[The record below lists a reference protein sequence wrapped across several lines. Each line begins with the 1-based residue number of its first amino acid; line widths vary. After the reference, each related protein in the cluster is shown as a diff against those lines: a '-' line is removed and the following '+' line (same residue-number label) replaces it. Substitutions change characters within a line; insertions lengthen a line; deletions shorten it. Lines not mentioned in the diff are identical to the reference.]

1 MGDGPKLTQ
10 RQLLFVEAYLA
21 TGNATEAAKTAGY
34 SGNRATLGSIGG
46 ENLQK
51 PAIAAEISRRQA
63 EIRERS
69 AVGLEAKRLKLWE
82 IAQQCKVDRPDVA
95 IRAIHELNVMDGD
108 IADVRPKP
116 PGSFEDLLRMVLGAA

>member
-1 MGDGPKLTQ
+1 MSARLTQ

-34 SGNRATLGSIGG
+34 SGNRVTLGAVGG
-46 ENLQK
+46 ENLKK
-51 PAIAAEISRRQA
+51 PLIAAEISRRQA

-108 IADVRPKP
+108 IADTRPTP
-116 PGSFEDLLRMVLGAA
+116 RGSFEDLLRMVLGAT